1 MPPFFYELTGKM
13 YAIKFLKGFQAIRYP
28 LGALLVFFAWL
39 IPFSDVLQQILVV
52 ASVCIAALLFGLN
65 EPVEPKILWAICGAM
80 VLIALLP
87 INDVLDKVATL
98 AWLMLAWIA
107 CHVGSK
113 LRTDPLALA
122 WLLIAIYMAAIVNS
136 LEGLLQ
142 YFGLA
147 DALLPWVPD
156 ASERGIAI
164 GAVRQRNLLATL
176 LCCGVI
182 CTVWLVELRKI
193 SESLAW
199 LSLLVLSFGFA
210 ASNSRTGALE
220 LAGLAS
226 LIVYFR
232 KHVPKA
238 TFRLILGTVLL
249 TWAASYVLQI
259 LANLHGFGAT
269 FLGNRFTRD
278 TDHIRFYLWSNVVD
292 LIAMHPWLGWG
303 WNELKYAHYSAVFG
317 EDKVELGGLL
327 GHAHNLILHIAVTL
341 GVPVAIIFSVVI
353 GWAIY
358 KAIQNMLVARNTND
372 VNVFRQRL
380 WAFAI
385 LMVIGLHSMLE
396 FPLWY
401 AGFIFMTG
409 MAMGLLSPRPLITEQ
424 QQRIATGLLR
434 LNYVFTVGLIGLS
447 ALALTQYLAVMKISK
462 LPFGMDAA
470 QKIAVVNATES
481 WLFNDQIEFARLKFT
496 KVSVANAKEAR
507 HRAEKLLHY
516 SPETIVIESLLSS
529 LIYLDDNEM
538 IQFHALRY
546 CKAFRT
552 SYFRW
557 RKDGAHGVSLRQD
570 DQLPL
575 ACQFKQRENG

>member
-1 MPPFFYELTGKM
+1 MPPFFM
-13 YAIKFLKGFQAIRYP
+13 SSRASMHAVRFFKGFQAIRYP
-28 LGALLVFFAWL
+28 LGALLVFCAWL
-39 IPFSDVLQQILVV
+39 IPFSDVFQQILFV
-52 ASVCIAALLFGLN
+52 ASVCFAAVLFGLN
-65 EPVEPKILWAICGAM
+65 EPVEPKILWAIGSTM
-80 VLIALLP
+80 LLIALIP

-98 AWLMLAWIA
+98 AWLMLAWVA
-107 CHVGSK
+107 CHLGSK

-122 WLLIAIYMAAIVNS
+122 WLLIAIYLAAIVNS

-156 ASERGIAI
+156 AYERGIAI

-182 CTVWLVELRKI
+182 CMVWLVELRKI

-199 LSLLVLSFGFA
+199 LSLLVLGFGFA

-220 LAGLAS
+220 LAGLAL

-232 KHVPKA
+232 KRIPKA
-238 TFRLILGTVLL
+238 TFRLILGAVLL

-259 LANLHGFGAT
+259 LANLHGFGVS

-278 TDHIRFYLWSNVVD
+278 TDHTRFYLWSNVVD
-292 LIAMHPWLGWG
+292 LIAMRPWTGWG

-317 EDKVELGGLL
+317 EDKVEMGGIL
-327 GHAHNLILHIAVTL
+327 GHAHNLILHVAVTL
-341 GVPVAIIFSVVI
+341 GVPAAIIFSAAM

-358 KAIQNMLVARNTND
+358 KAIQNIVAARNTND
-372 VNVFRQRL
+372 APVFRQRL
-380 WAFAI
+380 WAFAV
-385 LMVIGLHSMLE
+385 LMAIGLHSMLE

-401 AGFIFMTG
+401 AGFIFITG
-409 MAMGLLSPRPLITEQ
+409 MAMGLLSSSPSITRQ
-424 QQRIATGLLR
+424 NQRITMGLSR
-434 LNYVFTVGLIGLS
+434 LNFVFAVGLIGLS
-447 ALALTQYLAVMKISK
+447 ALALCQYIAVMKISK
-462 LPFGMDAA
+462 LPFGMDAT
-470 QKIAVVNATES
+470 QKIELINATES

-496 KVSVANAKEAR
+496 KVSVANAQEAKL
-507 HRAEKLLHY
+507 RAEKLLHY
-516 SPETIVIESLLSS
+516 SPEPIVIESLLSS
-529 LIYLDDNEM
+529 LIYLDDNAA

-546 CKAFRT
+546 CKGFRNA
-552 SYFRW
+552 YLRW

-575 ACQFKQRENG
+575 ACQFKQREKG